1 MSVVKSGDAFST
13 PQALCLFPQV
23 EKSDRNEKYSVIVA
37 FKKDSDELKLMK
49 KVYDDLM
56 LEAFGDKKPP
66 MGFKIPFRDGDQKM
80 YQDKE
85 TGDQSVRA
93 GFEGKVYITMRTQD
107 KPFVIDQ
114 TGKKAAPEGSLV
126 HGRYVIP
133 NTTPFVW
140 RFEDQGMVS
149 NGFSFGLNA
158 VQVTNKIDNLP
169 GGGGSRIDPLDTFG
183 DVSGEE
189 GSAPE
194 DDPVNYQEESLN
206 DMFG

>member
-1 MSVVKSGDAFST
+1 MSVVKSGEAFST
-13 PQALCLFPQV
+13 PQIICLFPQV
-23 EKSDRNEKYSVIVA
+23 NTPDRNGKYSIIAA
-37 FKKDSDELKLMK
+37 FPKGSDELKLMK

-56 LEAFGDKKPP
+56 NEVFGDKKPP
-66 MGFKIPFRDGDQKM
+66 INFKIPFRDGDQKM

-85 TGDQSVRA
+85 TGEQSVRA

-107 KPFVIDQ
+107 KPFIIDQ
-114 TGKKAAPEGSLV
+114 TGGKQAEEGVLV

-133 NTTPFVW
+133 NTTPFIW

-169 GGGGSRIDPLDTFG
+169 GGGGSRIDPLDTFK

-189 GSAPE
+189 GSVPE
-194 DDPVNYQEESLN
+194 DDPANYEKSVD
-206 DMFG
+206 DMFS